1 MSIIFANFKDII
13 LHKNGGNMDKMIGE
27 RIRTRR
33 KELNITQM
41 EIQKELGI
49 SSGNLSGI
57 ENGRVYPSASA
68 LIGLSKILQCTT
80 DWILKGNSLNI
91 ENCSFSQNEDFLLKG
106 FRTLSIEDQDEM
118 LAILQIKMEKG
129 KTVKGEA
136 KEMVKSS
143 KSMTSEECA
152 TIEKMA

>member
-1 MSIIFANFKDII
+1 
-13 LHKNGGNMDKMIGE
+13 MDNMIGE
-27 RIRTRR
+27 RLRTRR

-68 LIGLSKILQCTT
+68 LIGLSKILHCTT
-80 DWILKGNSLNI
+80 DWILKGDSLNI
-91 ENCSFSQNEDFLLKG
+91 ENHSFSQNEDFLLNG
-106 FRTLSIEDQDEM
+106 FRTLSIEDQEEM
-118 LAILQIKMEKG
+118 LAILQIKMEKR

-136 KEMVKSS
+136 KGMVKSS

>member
-1 MSIIFANFKDII
+1 MKIF
-13 LHKNGGNMDKMIGE
+13 
-27 RIRTRR
+27 
-33 KELNITQM
+33 
-41 EIQKELGI
+41 
-49 SSGNLSGI
+49 
-57 ENGRVYPSASA
+57 Y
-68 LIGLSKILQCTT
+68 
-80 DWILKGNSLNI
+80 
-91 ENCSFSQNEDFLLKG
+91 LKG